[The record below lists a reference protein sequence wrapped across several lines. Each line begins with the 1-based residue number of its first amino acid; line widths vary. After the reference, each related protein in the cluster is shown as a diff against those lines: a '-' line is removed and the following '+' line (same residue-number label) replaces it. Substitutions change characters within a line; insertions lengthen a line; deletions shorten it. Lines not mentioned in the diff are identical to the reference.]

1 MQTDINKF
9 NKRRNCPV
17 IEQNEADIE
26 TANRIFNTFLIESV
40 KRYVKNG
47 ETSDLNGKQKI
58 YH

>member
-1 MQTDINKF
+1 MNKY
-9 NKRRNCPV
+9 KDADCPV
-17 IEQNEADIE
+17 IEQNETDIE
-26 TANRIFNTFLIESV
+26 TANRILNTFLIESV